1 MIPYIMVFFTLITC
15 LIDIVLIWRNS
26 VLELKDKQYFSR
38 MSRIVFFLFFSKD
51 TLLIT
56 RKKQFFIFL
65 CLFITIMKISH
76 IPPKRRLAGS
86 SCKCGVNVSI

>member
-38 MSRIVFFLFFSKD
+38 MLRIVFFSLFQQGYSVNYQKKAVFYISLSFHYHHED
-51 TLLIT
+51 IT
-56 RKKQFFIFL
+56 HSPQEETSWF
-65 CLFITIMKISH
+65 
-76 IPPKRRLAGS
+76 
-86 SCKCGVNVSI
+86 

>member
-38 MSRIVFFLFFSKD
+38 MSRIVFFSFSVR
-51 TLLIT
+51 I
-56 RKKQFFIFL
+56 QGFIFL